1 MPRQLKCEC
10 GTCGVCRGR
19 KRERRRRLGASGTA
33 QGRDWALGRYIIEEH
48 RRVSSFEQ
56 WAKHRQSEWAAVQPS
71 AERKRA

>member
-10 GTCGVCRGR
+10 GTCGLCRGR
-19 KRERRRRLGASGTA
+19 KLKQRRRLGALRPA

-56 WAKHRQSEWAAVQPS
+56 WSRQRQAQWGGGAGD
-71 AERKRA
+71 